1 MDSMPFFY
9 ADRVFTIV
17 FLEDLSFSEVRTIL
31 DELLAEDAFSP
42 HVLEQRGFY
51 QIKLDGVS
59 FSVWVSQTEVIIQ
72 RVVS

>member
-1 MDSMPFFY
+1 MDSMPFFH

-42 HVLEQRGFY
+42 HVQEHRGFY
-51 QIKLDGVS
+51 QIKLDGIS